1 MKKHP
6 KRTSIVIPACFPA
19 GLIFQTS
26 SLSVVLCLAKRK
38 RILFA
43 VTIHVFD
50 TPSTLCHLVRAW
62 EEQARGNPFR
72 NDRLLSNRSIH
83 PRHFQGRNTRIGI
96 QGTPTSAGLL
106 LRDCSVSTQTFA
118 CIALQTLL
126 RYISTLTMMKAAP
139 LQGLLSVLV
148 LVFAVTAPLVQCAYI
163 RGEKDKTAND
173 ESNEAMLGFQESRQR
188 GLVPVDG
195 LHLGND
201 VFVGDDLV
209 PGDDDDD
216 GHVDK
221 VNLGDD
227 DDGYV
232 GKKDGGYGGYDGK
245 KDGGYGDDDDGGR
258 VGFPTFGKK
267 NGYGGYGGASG
278 KKGSDCSELVL
289 GKKSTFVID
298 VFNEDMGNMVPES
311 NDGPPDDYRRVLD
324 GDDDDDDGDSPVAA
338 PVFFEGDDGINSGD
352 DDDDGPSIGDNDD
365 DGPSFGDD
373 DDDDGSDLCGEPE
386 NTPTTLPL
394 STLAPSDPPTKS
406 PSPPPT
412 LAPSSLPPAQLT
424 PEQGEDDAEK
434 SNDDPPETEPPT
446 KTPLPQI

>member
-1 MKKHP
+1 
-6 KRTSIVIPACFPA
+6 
-19 GLIFQTS
+19 
-26 SLSVVLCLAKRK
+26 
-38 RILFA
+38 
-43 VTIHVFD
+43 
-50 TPSTLCHLVRAW
+50 
-62 EEQARGNPFR
+62 
-72 NDRLLSNRSIH
+72 
-83 PRHFQGRNTRIGI
+83 
-96 QGTPTSAGLL
+96 
-106 LRDCSVSTQTFA
+106 
-118 CIALQTLL
+118 
-126 RYISTLTMMKAAP
+126 
-139 LQGLLSVLV
+139 
-148 LVFAVTAPLVQCAYI
+148 
-163 RGEKDKTAND
+163 
-173 ESNEAMLGFQESRQR
+173 MLGFQESRQR